1 MFPTCS
7 HEVPQNIPN
16 STLVLSHM
24 ICPKFNSQLYKMK
37 KVGKR
42 EHICSY
48 IATGGPNKLPLGGVP
63 NAPNFF
69 WLGAIKHEKVVI
81 PPMGQS
87 T

>member
-1 MFPTCS
+1 
-7 HEVPQNIPN
+7 
-16 STLVLSHM
+16 
-24 ICPKFNSQLYKMK
+24 MK

-63 NAPNFF
+63 NAPKKF